1 MISVKIPF
9 EFLADF
15 CHLTWRDIEFGLS
28 HNYISPEVAIDFA
41 CSRICDNQAPDPDEL
56 IIAGCSK
63 DDPMLER
70 VRILAEREAP
80 TTSAAD
86 VRAKWLCIL
95 LAWLYENRATFEDP
109 LGMIE
114 AIYTDFD
121 YPEEIAH
128 LIRYMPNAEPD
139 LGSKEA
145 NLARLFTRW
154 AAFISNCRQI
164 WKKVTRTAFARGSS
178 GNEEKEDSVN

>member
-1 MISVKIPF
+1 MISAKISF

-28 HNYISPEVAIDFA
+28 HNYISPTVAIDFA
-41 CSRICDNQAPDPDEL
+41 CSRICDNKDLDPVEL

-70 VRILAEREAP
+70 VSTLAEREAI
-80 TTSAAD
+80 TTSAD
-86 VRAKWLCIL
+86 VRARWLCIL
-95 LAWLYENRATFEDP
+95 LAWLYENRAMFEDP
-109 LGMIE
+109 LGILE
-114 AIYTDFD
+114 EIYTDFD
-121 YPEEIAH
+121 YPQEIAH

-154 AAFISNCRQI
+154 GAFISKCRQTLQGE
-164 WKKVTRTAFARGSS
+164 KKRRQEPF
-178 GNEEKEDSVN
+178 